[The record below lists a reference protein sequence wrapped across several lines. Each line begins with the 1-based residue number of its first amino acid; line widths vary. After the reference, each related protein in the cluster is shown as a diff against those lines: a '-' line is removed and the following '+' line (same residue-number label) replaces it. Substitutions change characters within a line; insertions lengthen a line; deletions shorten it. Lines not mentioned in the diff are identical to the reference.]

1 MQKIDK
7 VLSVNFTYI
16 SWKNNLW
23 ARPSTTFD
31 MGLAIDFKSYISESE
46 LTAILV
52 KQDRAEWGKRYI
64 FFCWSNKENRMQLYD
79 KVYWIYKMYSHENY
93 FIDKVSMLHIYD
105 QPQPAWNFTAV
116 SKVTVHLCETRH
128 Q

>member
-31 MGLAIDFKSYISESE
+31 MELAIDLKNYISESE

-52 KQDRAEWGKRYI
+52 KQDRAEWGKKY
-64 FFCWSNKENRMQLYD
+64 FFLLVKQGKSNATSRQSLLDLQNIQPWKLF
-79 KVYWIYKMYSHENY
+79 YW
-93 FIDKVSMLHIYD
+93 
-105 QPQPAWNFTAV
+105 
-116 SKVTVHLCETRH
+116 
-128 Q
+128 

>member
-16 SWKNNLW
+16 SWKNNPW
-23 ARPSTTFD
+23 ARPSATFD

-52 KQDRAEWGKRYI
+52 KQDQAEWGKKYI
-64 FFCWSNKENRMQLYD
+64 FLLVKQGKSNATSRQSLLDLQNIQPWKLF
-79 KVYWIYKMYSHENY
+79 YW
-93 FIDKVSMLHIYD
+93 
-105 QPQPAWNFTAV
+105 
-116 SKVTVHLCETRH
+116 
-128 Q
+128 